1 MVMKKKAK
9 KQAVKKG
16 AWFKPVR
23 GSFLPCSWQGWLI
36 EFVMVTAFALGMLA
50 FKDQNLSGFIVAMV
64 MLPYTL
70 SLGIIAT
77 WIAQKTS

>member
-1 MVMKKKAK
+1 MAKRTKKNR
-9 KQAVKKG
+9 
-16 AWFKPVR
+16 WFKPVR
-23 GSFLPCSWQGWLI
+23 GSYLPCSWQGWLI
-36 EFVMVTAFALGMLA
+36 ESLIITAFALGMIA
-50 FKDQNLSGFIVAMV
+50 FKDQNVSGFIVAMI